1 MESSSASMKK
11 WVREPSPDPRV
22 NRLRLQRADE
32 LHRQEPQ
39 APIGDIIARSGFD
52 SPSNYYKAKRKYGE

>member
-1 MESSSASMKK
+1 MGCTFSAY
-11 WVREPSPDPRV
+11 V

-39 APIGDIIARSGFD
+39 TPIGDIIAHSGFD
-52 SPSNYYKAKRKYGE
+52 SPSNYYKAKRKYGEE